1 VKSELEGMWKKA
13 LLTYLGYFSDLFPE
27 ETEGT
32 Y

>member
-13 LLTYLGYFSDLFPE
+13 LLAYLGYFSDLFPE